1 MRVWWLVLGVL
12 AGVFVLGGNVETNGA
27 VFVGND
33 TGDYR
38 GVYYLKV
45 FDLQRWWDLG
55 YSEVL
60 VRASV
65 GAEWRFSR
73 INGSVLDFVLGGLY
87 VV

>member
-12 AGVFVLGGNVETNGA
+12 AVVFVLGGNVESSGA

-55 YSEVL
+55 V
-60 VRASV
+60 
-65 GAEWRFSR
+65 F
-73 INGSVLDFVLGGLY
+73 
-87 VV
+87 